1 MILVGQLQFMMKN
14 IVHKW
19 SHVTIKSV
27 SGATAVL
34 TERRPYTTYDS
45 RLNTYSEVNDRARL
59 LCRAGFYQ
67 TAQGLVRC
75 CLCDVSFSI
84 DLSQLSGDLS
94 SVERFHARWGHKN
107 SVLRTDFWC
116 LGLNCISLLVNSH
129 WSSVSA
135 SMVKKWLRKGFSL
148 HESWGP
154 RMKCLT

>member
-1 MILVGQLQFMMKN
+1 MILPVILVGQLQFMMKN

-19 SHVTIKSV
+19 SHHVTIKSV
-27 SGATAVL
+27 SGAAAVL

-84 DLSQLSGDLS
+84 NLPQLSGELS
-94 SVERFHARWGHKN
+94 SVERFHARWDPKN
-107 SVLRTDFWC
+107 SISRPDFLVLRFELQFTFSQP
-116 LGLNCISLLVNSH
+116 SLVF
-129 WSSVSA
+129 
-135 SMVKKWLRKGFSL
+135 RKCQYGQEVVEERRFL
-148 HESWGP
+148 I
-154 RMKCLT
+154 T